1 MLPDINSR
9 NPVVRGFSERN
20 AINAPI
26 QGGAADIIK
35 IAMVRIFERFKT
47 EGIKSKMIMQVHDEL
62 NFDVIPEELERVQTI
77 VLDEMKNAY
86 CGRVA
91 MIPSSGSAVNWLEAH

>member
-1 MLPDINSR
+1 M
-9 NPVVRGFSERN
+9 F
-20 AINAPI
+20 
-26 QGGAADIIK
+26 GGDYLCLELLNII
-35 IAMVRIFERFKT
+35 
-47 EGIKSKMIMQVHDEL
+47 IKSKMIMQVHDEL
-62 NFDVIPEELERVQTI
+62 NFDVVPEELERVQTI